1 MVFMIKMF
9 IKKFLVI
16 CDFSKFN
23 LGSSFSE
30 CVIFSCL
37 WNLLGNFVIGI
48 LFLMDLELV
57 KNVYE
62 VGKRCLF
69 V

>member
-1 MVFMIKMF
+1 MIKMF

-37 WNLLGNFVIGI
+37 WNLLGIFCYWYFIFDGFGIG
-48 LFLMDLELV
+48 E
-57 KNVYE
+57 E
-62 VGKRCLF
+62 CL
-69 V
+69 